1 MRAPLYDLKAA
12 KQTVSLTLNSDL
24 YAKAKNLGINA
35 SQVAEVALAQ
45 TLAQH
50 LADEANVEIRQD
62 LDAYNTYVAEHGSP
76 AELARAHYGERDEA
90 V

>member
-1 MRAPLYDLKAA
+1 MRAALFNTKAA
-12 KQTVSLTLNSDL
+12 KQTVSVTLNSDL

-35 SQVAEVALAQ
+35 SQVAEEALSQ
-45 TLAQH
+45 TLARR
-50 LADEANVEIRQD
+50 LAEQVKVEIRQD

-76 AELARAHYGERDEA
+76 AELTRAYYRDRDDA